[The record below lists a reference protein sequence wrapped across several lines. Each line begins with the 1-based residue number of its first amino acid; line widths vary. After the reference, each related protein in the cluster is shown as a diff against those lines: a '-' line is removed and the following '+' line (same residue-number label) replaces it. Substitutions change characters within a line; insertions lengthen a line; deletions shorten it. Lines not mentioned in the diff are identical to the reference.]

1 MALQMYLVDAFNIYA
16 ASALAAST
24 VVRSIFGAVLPLAGL
39 RYVLLL
45 VQIGDRE
52 IDLRCRR
59 MYAKLGMGWGNSTL
73 GFIAFAMVP
82 LGPLFLKYGERLRT
96 KFEMKDL

>member
-16 ASALAAST
+16 ASALAAIT

-45 VQIGDRE
+45 VQIGD
-52 IDLRCRR
+52 
-59 MYAKLGMGWGNSTL
+59 
-73 GFIAFAMVP
+73 P
-82 LGPLFLKYGERLRT
+82 
-96 KFEMKDL
+96 